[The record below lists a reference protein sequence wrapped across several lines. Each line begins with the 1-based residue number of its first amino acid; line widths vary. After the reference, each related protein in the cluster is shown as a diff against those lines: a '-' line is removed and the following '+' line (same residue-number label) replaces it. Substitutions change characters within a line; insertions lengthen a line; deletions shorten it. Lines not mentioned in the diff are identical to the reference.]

1 MVLDFVEM
9 QLLIGIGEL
18 IEWESIVS
26 HLIALLILTIGLYIL
41 LFRPVKRMIQER
53 QEKIKKIEKENADLN
68 AEVKHMKDSTSTV
81 LSEAK
86 KEAAIIHENAVKVA
100 NQKADDIVAEAR
112 KQAKSLVERTE
123 QELDEERNNLQDDI
137 EKQITDVSLAVAE
150 KILSRK
156 ITPEDDKKLIAD
168 CLAKWSKDS

>member
-86 KEAAIIHENAVKVA
+86 KMKFIF
-100 NQKADDIVAEAR
+100 
-112 KQAKSLVERTE
+112 
-123 QELDEERNNLQDDI
+123 
-137 EKQITDVSLAVAE
+137 
-150 KILSRK
+150 
-156 ITPEDDKKLIAD
+156 
-168 CLAKWSKDS
+168 

>member
-86 KEAAIIHENAVKVA
+86 M
-100 NQKADDIVAEAR
+100 
-112 KQAKSLVERTE
+112 RT
-123 QELDEERNNLQDDI
+123 Q
-137 EKQITDVSLAVAE
+137 
-150 KILSRK
+150 
-156 ITPEDDKKLIAD
+156 
-168 CLAKWSKDS
+168 